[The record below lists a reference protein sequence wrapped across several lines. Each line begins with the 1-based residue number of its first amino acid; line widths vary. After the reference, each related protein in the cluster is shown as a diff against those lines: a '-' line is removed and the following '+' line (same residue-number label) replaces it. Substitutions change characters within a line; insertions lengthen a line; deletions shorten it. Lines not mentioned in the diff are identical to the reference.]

1 MIYGGACG
9 IGVGVV
15 VSSSAGPW
23 CDARSIRVPQQAS
36 FVRLAPLRE
45 TVWCSWCLIGVVV
58 SSAGPWCDARS
69 IRVPQQASF
78 VRLAPLRA
86 HPDSRVHVA
95 TSTAAAALGGEEGE
109 ASLLELPAA
118 GTPMLL
124 MVTVTAADGVTT
136 STYTITIQVRGA
148 GYGFS
153 N

>member
-1 MIYGGACG
+1 MTHAASVCRNKRRSCGSPHCERQCGA
-9 IGVGVV
+9 VGALL
-15 VSSSAGPW
+15 VSSSAQ
-23 CDARSIRVPQQAS
+23 R
-36 FVRLAPLRE
+36 AP
-45 TVWCSWCLIGVVV
+45 G
-58 SSAGPWCDARS
+58 CDARS